1 VGGSVVISKR
11 LRALRKAKK
20 LTQHDLQ
27 KRAGIIWSYISRI
40 ENGHIAPSVATL
52 EKFARA
58 FKVPLYQLFYGEE
71 EPAPLPTKRDCG
83 EGGKLAWGS
92 RRKDAVMLAK
102 FRECLGRVSKDDMK
116 LLMHMAQKMARR
128 S

>member
-1 VGGSVVISKR
+1 MVISKR

-52 EKFARA
+52 GEICSCLQSPPCTNFSMGKRSPRAATHEARTA
-58 FKVPLYQLFYGEE
+58 
-71 EPAPLPTKRDCG
+71 G

-92 RRKDAVMLAK
+92 RRKDA
-102 FRECLGRVSKDDMK
+102 
-116 LLMHMAQKMARR
+116 
-128 S
+128 